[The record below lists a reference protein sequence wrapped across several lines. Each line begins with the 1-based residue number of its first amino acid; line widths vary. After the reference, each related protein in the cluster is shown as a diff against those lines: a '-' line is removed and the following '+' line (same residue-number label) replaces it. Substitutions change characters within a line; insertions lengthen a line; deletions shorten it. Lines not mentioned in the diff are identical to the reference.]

1 MRILFLHG
9 LESKVGC
16 EKVEW
21 LRDQGHV
28 VLNPEMKYHD
38 DDCFELTLRAAK
50 MFKPEVIV
58 GSSMG
63 GYFAWQM
70 GKLMSVPVCLLNPA
84 LFQKSMYPNIPYKYA
99 EKITVIANKAG
110 GSKVFMMLGYNDDIC
125 NAHETFQKMFQVD
138 PYDYNPNNVYW
149 HGRGHRTPVDVF
161 ARWFGRIEEGV
172 IQNQKLE
179 MLP

>member
-21 LRDQGHV
+21 LREQGHV
-28 VLNPEMKYHD
+28 VLNPEMKYRD
-38 DDCFELTLRAAK
+38 KDCFEMTLRLAE

-63 GYFAWQM
+63 GHFAWLM
-70 GKLMSVPVCLLNPA
+70 GKLMTVPVCLLNPA
-84 LFQKSMYPNIPYKYA
+84 LWKRSFDPHIPIDDYSKA
-99 EKITVIANKAG
+99 LKIAKEAG
-110 GSKVFMMLGYNDDIC
+110 GSKVFMMLGYNDDIV
-125 NAHETFQKMFQVD
+125 NAHDTFQNMFKWD

-179 MLP
+179 MV